1 MPVTDKFSTIPE
13 IGVRRQSAQAILA
26 RCIKEFESLP
36 KVKAASADA
45 RVRLLQLQI
54 AAAMLGKRFEIAQAS
69 EVDKGTR
76 RAAEENREVI
86 EHLESLLCNI
96 NSL

>member
-1 MPVTDKFSTIPE
+1 MPVTDKFTTIPE

-26 RCIKEFESLP
+26 GCIKEFESLP

-45 RVRLLQLQI
+45 RVKLLQIQV
-54 AAAMLGKRFEIAQAS
+54 AAAILGKKLQTAKTT
-69 EVDKGTR
+69 EVDRGTR
-76 RAAEENREVI
+76 EAGQHNADLI
-86 EHLESLLCNI
+86 KHLESLLCNI